1 MLIKLLLVLLFST
14 LLNLERENRENK
26 PLTIDKNLQIKV
38 AKPSLIEDIKKENT
52 KDLLGTLSIKKI
64 NLLNK
69 PIYNLKSSKNNIEK
83 NITILKESIFSQNS
97 SIIILAAHSGNGEF
111 AYFKNLH
118 KLKIND
124 LIIFHHHD
132 EDYTYQIKDIYEQ
145 NKNGSIHI
153 NKKYQHE
160 LILTTC
166 SKNKNKQLIIECDL
180 K

>member
-1 MLIKLLLVLLFST
+1 MFIKLLLVLLYSI
-14 LLNLERENRENK
+14 LLNLEKENRANK
-26 PLTIDKNLQIKV
+26 PLTIDKNIPIKIT
-38 AKPSLIEDIKKENT
+38 KPSLIEDIKKENT
-52 KDLLGTLSIKKI
+52 KDLLGTLSIEKI

-69 PIYNLKSSKNNIEK
+69 PIYNLKSDKNNIKK
-83 NITILKESIFSQNS
+83 NITILKESTFSQNNS
-97 SIIILAAHSGNGEF
+97 MIILAAHSGNGEI

-124 LIIFHHHD
+124 LIIFHHHNRN
-132 EDYTYQIKDIYEQ
+132 YTYQIKDIFEQ
-145 NKNGSIHI
+145 NKNGSIYI

-166 SKNKNKQLIIECDL
+166 SKNKNKQLIIESYL